1 MKKILASL
9 ALSGLMLGG
18 CLKAT
23 FVTNAPPVGGVQ
35 KTKVT
40 FLVYGLLGQPAV
52 VNAAGLCPGGSVHM
66 VRTGMT
72 AGNALLQG
80 FTAGIIARR
89 TVWYQCGGSAQN
101 TPTESTPTAGIVY
114 DDNGQPQTMILTNED
129 GSTQVGTITKG
140 EGENEFVATFP
151 E

>member
-23 FVTNAPPVGGVQ
+23 FVTNAPPVGSVQ
-35 KTKVT
+35 TTKVT

-52 VNAAGLCPGGSVHM
+52 INAAGLCPGGSVHM
-66 VRTGMT
+66 VRTGLT
-72 AGNALLQG
+72 AGNAILQG
-80 FTAGIIARR
+80 LTAGIIARR

-101 TPTESTPTAGIVY
+101 PTEPAPTAGIVY
-114 DDNGQPQTMILTNED
+114 DDNGQPESVILTNED

-140 EGENEFVATFP
+140 AGENEFVATFP